1 MASPRALRVH
11 SSRHAAAACAEPSQ
25 CCLDL
30 LCLLRLSEIVIAD
43 PGCAAAL
50 PAMVDEIVRSRR
62 VERSLVAVPEAGG
75 GRLRYLAHRG
85 LPGRVAHRV
94 FTDSTTEAAA
104 EAMTQRRIVA
114 LPAVGGE
121 PSGGC
126 VTVPIL
132 AGDGAIG
139 VLGVRLDDGVPLDA
153 WRSEMLLA
161 VADLMALILLETR
174 RARGP
179 AAAAVPEPSGTGE
192 MLLLTRR
199 QRDVLFELVERGA
212 GNDEIGDALG
222 LSGRT
227 VKIHLQATYRQL
239 GVRSRGEAIRLIL
252 TRHADWLARER
263 KRRQG

>member
-1 MASPRALRVH
+1 MASPRALQMPP
-11 SSRHAAAACAEPSQ
+11 SRPAPACTEPSHR
-25 CCLDL
+25 CLDL

-50 PAMVDEIVRSRR
+50 PAMVDEIVRSSR
-62 VERSLVAVPEAGG
+62 VARSLVAVPEAGG

-94 FTDSTTEAAA
+94 FTGGTTEPAA
-104 EAMTQRRIVA
+104 EAMARRRIVA
-114 LPAVGGE
+114 LPAVDGR
-121 PSGGC
+121 PSSGC

-139 VLGVRLDDGVPLDA
+139 VLGVGLNDGVPLDA

-161 VADLMALILLETR
+161 AADLMALVLLEAR
-174 RARGP
+174 RSRAP
-179 AAAAVPEPSGTGE
+179 SAPEPSSSDGE

-199 QRDVLFELVERGA
+199 QRDVLFELVERSA